1 MTRILRFGCVF
12 FVLLVAGCS
21 GMKFTPTA
29 TATQEP
35 TNTFT
40 PTLTATRTATV
51 TLTPTFTPRP
61 TTTKTPTATATP
73 TETATSTP
81 MPTRPYGGRPTIRIT
96 GVSARGNKNGIVMGM
111 VYNADPA
118 THAVAVFIYVEGGW
132 WVKPY
137 WNASG
142 YSSETYI
149 QPDGSWSCD
158 IVTGGHDQDAMAVA
172 AFLIQKGTRIPQG
185 RGGPLPWTCK
195 PFTCVLIERP

>member
-1 MTRILRFGCVF
+1 
-12 FVLLVAGCS
+12 
-21 GMKFTPTA
+21 
-29 TATQEP
+29 
-35 TNTFT
+35 
-40 PTLTATRTATV
+40 
-51 TLTPTFTPRP
+51 
-61 TTTKTPTATATP
+61 
-73 TETATSTP
+73 
-81 MPTRPYGGRPTIRIT
+81 
-96 GVSARGNKNGIVMGM
+96 MGM
-111 VYNADPA
+111 IYNADPA

-158 IVTGGHDQDAMAVA
+158 ITTGGHDEDATAVA
-172 AFLIQKGTRIPQG
+172 AFLIPKGLRIPQG